1 MTKITRRTFGKGL
14 GAAVALGALAIPS
27 RLAIAAGAK
36 ARVVVVG
43 GGFGGATAAKY
54 LKRLDPTIDVTLVE
68 PSTNFITCPYSNTVI
83 GGINTI
89 GYISQ
94 NYDGLKKMGVNVVH
108 DLAMHVDGAK
118 KRVKLARGN
127 DIPFDRCIVSP
138 GIDFRWETIEGLDE
152 GTAGTITHAWKAGL
166 QTLLL
171 RKQLEAMK
179 DGGVFIIAP
188 PADPFRCP
196 PGPGERISLVAHY
209 LKKAK
214 PKSKIIALDPKKN
227 FSKEGLFKEGWA
239 KLYPGMID
247 YHNVD
252 TIGGLRRVD
261 VKEMT
266 VHTDFD
272 KYKGAVI
279 NFIPAQKAGQIA
291 QISGLADKTLWCPVD
306 QQTFESTLVK
316 GVYVI
321 GDASIA
327 APMPKSG
334 FSASSHAKV
343 CVAAIVNQLA
353 GKAPGTPK
361 FVNTCYSLV
370 SDTYAVSIAAV
381 YGYENK
387 KIVAVK
393 GSGGLSPKGASD
405 AFRRK
410 EADYARG
417 WYESIS
423 RDIWG

>member
-1 MTKITRRTFGKGL
+1 
-14 GAAVALGALAIPS
+14 
-27 RLAIAAGAK
+27 
-36 ARVVVVG
+36 
-43 GGFGGATAAKY
+43 
-54 LKRLDPTIDVTLVE
+54 
-68 PSTNFITCPYSNTVI
+68 
-83 GGINTI
+83 
-89 GYISQ
+89 
-94 NYDGLKKMGVNVVH
+94 
-108 DLAMHVDGAK
+108 
-118 KRVKLARGN
+118 VKLARGN
-127 DIPFDRCIVSP
+127 DVPFDRCIVSP

-152 GTAGTITHAWKAGL
+152 GTTDVIPHAWKAGL
-166 QTLLL
+166 QTLVL

-179 DGGVFIIAP
+179 NGGVFIIAP

-214 PKSKIIALDPKKN
+214 PKSKIIALDPKKG

-252 TIGGLRRVD
+252 TIGAVRRVD
-261 VKEMT
+261 VKAMT
-266 VHTDFD
+266 LQTDFD
-272 KYKGAVI
+272 KYKGDVI

-291 QISGLADKTLWCPVD
+291 HTSGLADKTLWCPVNH
-306 QQTFESTLVK
+306 QTFESALAK

-334 FSASSHAKV
+334 FSASTQAKV
-343 CVAAIVNQLA
+343 CAAAIVNELA

-361 FVNTCYSLV
+361 FVNTCYSMV
-370 SDTYAVSIAAV
+370 SDTYAVSVAAV

-387 KIVAVK
+387 KIVEVK
-393 GSGGLSPKGASD
+393 GAGGLSPKGASD
-405 AFRRK
+405 AFHRK